1 MAKRTTKRSARSPS
15 SSQLKDVLKRVGGSA
30 LSAQD
35 KRVLSD
41 MLSHNIKLR
50 SLMERAAAAPGG
62 RKVVASLPFG
72 FDIVK

>member
-1 MAKRTTKRSARSPS
+1 MARRTTKRSARSPS
-15 SSQLKDVLKRVGGSA
+15 SSQLKDVLKRVGGSS

-41 MLSHNIKLR
+41 MLSHNIRLR
-50 SLMERAAAAPGG
+50 SLMERASTAPGG